1 MKRKVIYHI
10 ACLFGLLTILS
21 CTDDAFEKNKV
32 DIVTGQKAWTAVRVA
47 IPTMIGTQ
55 TRALSDEDQH
65 GQAFEGD
72 ERDNAIKSV
81 RIVFYNQAGTVA
93 LAKDYG
99 SFTGPSFTT
108 EAIELEKG
116 EYDVLA
122 LINPIE
128 AVKQATQTGKSKADF
143 EAAGDFSYYS
153 LYLLNKP
160 NTPEQDKG
168 VFMSNAKGYV
178 KTNSAHWKTTQA
190 DAVANPVPVVVER
203 AFAKLYVRKEI
214 QEIKGATQAYVD
226 RFGANVINQKMYW
239 MRKPA
244 QAIQTNGTATTEAV
258 LEQENMSDYS
268 LIYRYKS
275 YATDPNM
282 QLDSHDIH
290 ILKNTFFYKKQ
301 NPTTPFYMA
310 GAGWNDEG
318 MYVTEN
324 TMNAEA
330 QNRLVTTEAVLEIFY
345 QPEELTFTDVN
356 IYSWLEYKEKR
367 WTLKEFIDVA
377 KQSQNGAS
385 DAHLGVPAGFGASV
399 KDFDLS
405 SEESIVKVFSAYTV
419 AQEQTYEDNGKPCN
433 TKSWWGGT
441 DNLLKFYYNALGYF
455 MVPLRHFD
463 DTQQPKKHAYG
474 RYGVVRNN
482 VYKIRVN
489 SIKGPGLPEIPDP
502 IDVPDDNDEHQISV
516 SMEVVPWTLVESEIN
531 FSEPKVS
538 IIGISYEDGQ
548 GEVSSDKKIVT
559 LHGQAKAVIKFKVT
573 EPVGG
578 TWSASIT
585 NGLDFE
591 LKAQPE
597 DKLQNGEMGA
607 TIGIASASTTYV
619 AYIRPLKKYTGTPR
633 FTQVYL
639 TLNGKEIQV
648 SPGYQGEEPGPKH
661 RTLFKQVE

>member
-244 QAIQTNGTATTEAV
+244 EAIQTNGTATTEAV
-258 LEQENMSDYS
+258 LE
-268 LIYRYKS
+268 RK
-275 YATDPNM
+275 TCPT
-282 QLDSHDIH
+282 IH
-290 ILKNTFFYKKQ
+290 
-301 NPTTPFYMA
+301 
-310 GAGWNDEG
+310 
-318 MYVTEN
+318 
-324 TMNAEA
+324 
-330 QNRLVTTEAVLEIFY
+330 
-345 QPEELTFTDVN
+345 
-356 IYSWLEYKEKR
+356 
-367 WTLKEFIDVA
+367 
-377 KQSQNGAS
+377 
-385 DAHLGVPAGFGASV
+385 
-399 KDFDLS
+399 
-405 SEESIVKVFSAYTV
+405 
-419 AQEQTYEDNGKPCN
+419 
-433 TKSWWGGT
+433 
-441 DNLLKFYYNALGYF
+441 
-455 MVPLRHFD
+455 
-463 DTQQPKKHAYG
+463 
-474 RYGVVRNN
+474 
-482 VYKIRVN
+482 
-489 SIKGPGLPEIPDP
+489 
-502 IDVPDDNDEHQISV
+502 
-516 SMEVVPWTLVESEIN
+516 
-531 FSEPKVS
+531 
-538 IIGISYEDGQ
+538 
-548 GEVSSDKKIVT
+548 
-559 LHGQAKAVIKFKVT
+559 
-573 EPVGG
+573 
-578 TWSASIT
+578 
-585 NGLDFE
+585 
-591 LKAQPE
+591 
-597 DKLQNGEMGA
+597 
-607 TIGIASASTTYV
+607 
-619 AYIRPLKKYTGTPR
+619 
-633 FTQVYL
+633 
-639 TLNGKEIQV
+639 
-648 SPGYQGEEPGPKH
+648 
-661 RTLFKQVE
+661 